1 MLEQRVINQMK
12 ALARRARLASAS
24 GQPLEF
30 KLSPEESA
38 VLAGVIDEAL
48 AEDQAWFWSEAWQ
61 AGERVREADLAE
73 GRYQDFDT
81 MDSMLQDLGKKFY

>member
-1 MLEQRVINQMK
+1 MIQSRMINQMK
-12 ALARRARLASAS
+12 ALSRRARLASVS
-24 GQPLEF
+24 GRSLEF

-38 VLAGVIDEAL
+38 ALAEAIDEAL

-61 AGERVREADLAE
+61 AGERASEADLVE

-81 MDSMLQDLGKKFY
+81 MEDMLRDLGRNP

>member
-1 MLEQRVINQMK
+1 MIQPKMIIPMK
-12 ALARRARLASAS
+12 ALARRARLAGAS

-38 VLAGVIDEAL
+38 ALAEAIDEAL

-61 AGERVREADLAE
+61 AGERTSEADLVE

-81 MDSMLQDLGKKFY
+81 MEDMLRDLGQNL

>member
-1 MLEQRVINQMK
+1 MLQQRVIIQMK

-24 GQPLEF
+24 GQPLEC

-38 VLAGVIDEAL
+38 ALAEAIDGAL
-48 AEDQAWFWSEAWQ
+48 AEDQAWFWSESWQ
-61 AGERVREADLAE
+61 AGERASEVDLVE

-81 MDSMLQDLGKKFY
+81 MEEMLRDLGQTS

>member
-1 MLEQRVINQMK
+1 MIQSRMIVQMK

-24 GQPLEF
+24 GHPLEF

-38 VLAGVIDEAL
+38 SLAEAIDEAL

-61 AGERVREADLAE
+61 AGERTSEADLGE

-81 MDSMLQDLGKKFY
+81 MEDMLRDLGQNT

>member
-1 MLEQRVINQMK
+1 MLQQRVINQMR

-38 VLAGVIDEAL
+38 ALAEAIDEAL

-61 AGERVREADLAE
+61 AGERASEADLAE
-73 GRYQDFDT
+73 GRYQDFDK
-81 MDSMLQDLGKKFY
+81 MEDLVRDLGQNG

>member
-1 MLEQRVINQMK
+1 MIQPRMINQMK
-12 ALARRARLASAS
+12 ALSRRARLASVS
-24 GQPLEF
+24 GHPLEF

-38 VLAGVIDEAL
+38 ALAEAIDEAL

-61 AGERVREADLAE
+61 AGERASEADLVE

-81 MDSMLQDLGKKFY
+81 MEDMLHDLGRNS

>member
-1 MLEQRVINQMK
+1 MIIQMK

-38 VLAGVIDEAL
+38 ALAEAIDEAL
-48 AEDQAWFWSEAWQ
+48 AEDQAWFWSESWQ
-61 AGERVREADLAE
+61 AGERTSEADLVE
-73 GRYQDFDT
+73 GHYQDFDT
-81 MDSMLQDLGKKFY
+81 MEEMLRDLGRNS

>member
-1 MLEQRVINQMK
+1 MLQQRVINQMR

-38 VLAGVIDEAL
+38 ALAQAIDEAL

-61 AGERVREADLAE
+61 AGERASEADLAE

-81 MDSMLQDLGKKFY
+81 MEDLVRDLGKNG

>member
-1 MLEQRVINQMK
+1 MLQPLVVNQMR

-24 GQPLEF
+24 GQPLEL

-38 VLAGVIDEAL
+38 ALAEVINEAL

-61 AGERVREADLAE
+61 VGEQATEADLAE

-81 MDSMLQDLGKKFY
+81 IEDMLRDLGQQP

>member
-1 MLEQRVINQMK
+1 MIQPRMIDQMK
-12 ALARRARLASAS
+12 ALSRRARLASVS
-24 GQPLEF
+24 GNTLEF

-38 VLAGVIDEAL
+38 ALAETIDEAL

-61 AGERVREADLAE
+61 AGERASEADLVE

-81 MDSMLQDLGKKFY
+81 VRNWLRDMGHKP

>member
-1 MLEQRVINQMK
+1 MLQQRVINQMR

-38 VLAGVIDEAL
+38 ALAEAIDEAL
-48 AEDQAWFWSEAWQ
+48 AEEQAWFWSEAWQ
-61 AGERVREADLAE
+61 AGERASEADLAE

-81 MDSMLQDLGKKFY
+81 MEDLLRDLGQNR

>member
-1 MLEQRVINQMK
+1 MLQQKVINQMK

-38 VLAGVIDEAL
+38 ALAEAIDGAL

-61 AGERVREADLAE
+61 TGERASESDLAE

-81 MDSMLQDLGKKFY
+81 MEDMLRDLGKKS

>member
-1 MLEQRVINQMK
+1 MLQQRVINQMR

-38 VLAGVIDEAL
+38 ALAEAIDEAL

-61 AGERVREADLAE
+61 AGERASEADLAE

-81 MDSMLQDLGKKFY
+81 MEDLLHDLGQNG

>member
-1 MLEQRVINQMK
+1 MLQQRVINQMR

-38 VLAGVIDEAL
+38 ALAEAIDEAL
-48 AEDQAWFWSEAWQ
+48 AEEQAWFWSEAWQ
-61 AGERVREADLAE
+61 AGERASEADLGE

-81 MDSMLQDLGKKFY
+81 MEDLLRDLGQNR

>member
-1 MLEQRVINQMK
+1 MLQHRVVNQMR

-38 VLAGVIDEAL
+38 ALAEAIDEAL

-61 AGERVREADLAE
+61 AGERASEADLAE

-81 MDSMLQDLGKKFY
+81 MEDLLRDLGQNG